1 MVALLVLIMA
11 TLEIV
16 FCRTKTVG
24 GPRSKVH
31 LAVMF
36 SKIRLDMLLK
46 TRKILLQHY
55 DVQHLREA
63 T

>member
-16 FCRTKTVG
+16 FFAEKKLLDGKGPFG
-24 GPRSKVH
+24 GNV
-31 LAVMF
+31 F
-36 SKIRLDMLLK
+36 KIRLDMLLK
-46 TRKILLQHY
+46 TRKILLKPFN
-55 DVQHLREA
+55 VQHLHEA